1 MRCRRVTGRP
11 AMAGRL
17 DGGRRVVRGCLLGAL
32 ALAIAGAA
40 PIVSGAE
47 ATADSKTG
55 SQVGGGE
62 NAEGPEAAGRRE
74 SGGDAARDH
83 LEFSNQFASECMYH
97 RAELRRIANT
107 HPQRVIRVTLVSYLG
122 QTRSQ
127 GESVKRLAPGAD
139 PAPLGCDASSGL
151 ERRWEIV
158 DAEYVDDAD

>member
-1 MRCRRVTGRP
+1 M
-11 AMAGRL
+11 
-17 DGGRRVVRGCLLGAL
+17 
-32 ALAIAGAA
+32 A

-47 ATADSKTG
+47 ATADSKID
-55 SQVGGGE
+55 SQGAGRT
-62 NAEGPEAAGRRE
+62 NADGPEA
-74 SGGDAARDH
+74 GDAARDH

-107 HPQRVIRVTLVSYLG
+107 HPQRTIRVTLVSYLG
-122 QTRSQ
+122 KTRSQ

-158 DAEYVDDAD
+158 DAEYVDDAG